1 MAAKAGKKYG
11 PTHREN
17 AGVPPVEAES
27 LMLVVMRFGH
37 PPSARSPCPRGGK
50 ARTQSAYRVNCA
62 HFSAP
67 DGAAADGKGFQG
79 SAGKGSCW

>member
-27 LMLVVMRFGH
+27 LMLVVMRYTESRLSMM
-37 PPSARSPCPRGGK
+37 PRSSSIGTLAVP
-50 ARTQSAYRVNCA
+50 
-62 HFSAP
+62 
-67 DGAAADGKGFQG
+67 KGR
-79 SAGKGSCW
+79 

>member
-27 LMLVVMRFGH
+27 LILVVMRYTE
-37 PPSARSPCPRGGK
+37 SSLSMMLRSSSIGTLAVP
-50 ARTQSAYRVNCA
+50 
-62 HFSAP
+62 
-67 DGAAADGKGFQG
+67 KGR
-79 SAGKGSCW
+79 